1 MRTVIITFTHEG
13 MKVAKK
19 ASTVTDGEVTIYCHK
34 RCADDYREDAVSFAT
49 VGSVIKNELAMCD
62 RILFVCA
69 AAIAVRTI
77 APYLKSKVTDPAVL
91 VADESGKFLISLL
104 SGHIGGANEW
114 CNELAGSIGAIPVIT
129 TATDT
134 RGMFAVDLFAAE
146 HNMKI
151 VNPVMIQDISGRIL
165 NGEAVGITGDETF
178 VKMLR
183 ETEKQWNGQITY
195 TDNADGK
202 YESGV
207 QIISHP
213 DENVVFKRTL
223 KLVPQNLA
231 VGIGCKKGK
240 TAEEIE
246 QVVKKVFDMN
256 NLMPEAIAV
265 AASVDRKADEQGI
278 IEFARKFKVPYRTY
292 TPEALRE
299 IEGDFSSSAFVNEQ
313 IGVDNV
319 CERSAC
325 AASGGGSKEYDM
337 LKIVGFGSGAKDNM
351 TLEASAAI
359 SSAQLIVGYSTY
371 VDILKQYFPD
381 KEYYSTNMMQEKE
394 RCQYAIDMA
403 KEGRDVVLVCSG
415 DSGVYGM
422 ASLVYELADEGT
434 DIKIISG
441 VTAANS
447 GAACLGAPLS
457 HDFAVISLSDCMTP
471 WELIKK
477 RIRAMAESDMVMCI
491 YNPSSRR
498 RAGYL
503 KEACDIVMEVQPA
516 DTVCGYVRNIGRDN
530 ETAGQICS
538 RQFILETAILRL
550 LMERWLHREDIRL
563 YEKDN
568 NAFCRDN
575 GRPQNM

>member
-1 MRTVIITFTHEG
+1 MRTVIIAFTHEG

-19 ASTVTDGEVTIYCHK
+19 TSTVADGEVTIYCHK
-34 RCADDYREDAVSFAT
+34 RCVDDYREDAVSFAS
-49 VGSVIKNELAMCD
+49 VGSVIKNEFAMCD

-114 CNELAGSIGAIPVIT
+114 CNELADSIGAIPVIT

-183 ETEKQWNGQITY
+183 EIEKQWNGQITY

-246 QVVKKVFDMN
+246 QAVKKVFDMN
-256 NLMPEAIAV
+256 NLMIEAIAV

-325 AASGGGSKEYDM
+325 AASGGGRR
-337 LKIVGFGSGAKDNM
+337 LA
-351 TLEASAAI
+351 
-359 SSAQLIVGYSTY
+359 
-371 VDILKQYFPD
+371 
-381 KEYYSTNMMQEKE
+381 EK
-394 RCQYAIDMA
+394 
-403 KEGRDVVLVCSG
+403 
-415 DSGVYGM
+415 
-422 ASLVYELADEGT
+422 
-434 DIKIISG
+434 
-441 VTAANS
+441 TA
-447 GAACLGAPLS
+447 
-457 HDFAVISLSDCMTP
+457 
-471 WELIKK
+471 
-477 RIRAMAESDMVMCI
+477 
-491 YNPSSRR
+491 
-498 RAGYL
+498 
-503 KEACDIVMEVQPA
+503 
-516 DTVCGYVRNIGRDN
+516 
-530 ETAGQICS
+530 
-538 RQFILETAILRL
+538 
-550 LMERWLHREDIRL
+550 
-563 YEKDN
+563 
-568 NAFCRDN
+568 DN
-575 GRPQNM
+575 GITVAVYKMV

>member
-1 MRTVIITFTHEG
+1 MRQDII
-13 MKVAKK
+13 
-19 ASTVTDGEVTIYCHK
+19 C
-34 RCADDYREDAVSFAT
+34 
-49 VGSVIKNELAMCD
+49 
-62 RILFVCA
+62 VCA

-114 CNELAGSIGAIPVIT
+114 CKELADSIGAIPVIT

-134 RGMFAVDLFAAE
+134 RGMFAVDMFAAE

-325 AASGGGSKEYDM
+325 AASGGGRK
-337 LKIVGFGSGAKDNM
+337 
-351 TLEASAAI
+351 
-359 SSAQLIVGYSTY
+359 
-371 VDILKQYFPD
+371 
-381 KEYYSTNMMQEKE
+381 
-394 RCQYAIDMA
+394 
-403 KEGRDVVLVCSG
+403 
-415 DSGVYGM
+415 
-422 ASLVYELADEGT
+422 LAG
-434 DIKIISG
+434 K
-441 VTAANS
+441 TA
-447 GAACLGAPLS
+447 
-457 HDFAVISLSDCMTP
+457 
-471 WELIKK
+471 
-477 RIRAMAESDMVMCI
+477 
-491 YNPSSRR
+491 
-498 RAGYL
+498 
-503 KEACDIVMEVQPA
+503 
-516 DTVCGYVRNIGRDN
+516 
-530 ETAGQICS
+530 
-538 RQFILETAILRL
+538 
-550 LMERWLHREDIRL
+550 
-563 YEKDN
+563 
-568 NAFCRDN
+568 DN
-575 GRPQNM
+575 GITVAVYKMV